1 MAHKGTKIVAATMMA
16 ALAVAGCSQ
25 SAETASSTAS
35 SSSAKT
41 SDKQSQEQIL
51 IMGAA
56 STRVLN
62 DAISAEFPA
71 EFNNAGSST
80 LISQLEDG
88 APGDLLITADRKAMD
103 QAVEKGLVEDPT
115 VFATN
120 ELVLVTTN
128 PEITDIDSLVAK
140 ANEGAAV
147 VACDPQVP
155 CGRVTEALVGDKGI
169 PFASLEH
176 SVTDTLGKVTS
187 GEADAGFVY
196 STDAIAAGDKVTT
209 IAIPGAENE
218 KNEYPVAVT
227 KNATHPE
234 QAKKVMDYLTSDKF
248 AEVLEEHGF
257 SPVR

>member
-1 MAHKGTKIVAATMMA
+1 MAATMMA

-35 SSSAKT
+35 SSAEASGT
-41 SDKQSQEQIL
+41 QNQEQIL

-62 DAISAEFPA
+62 DAISAEFPV

-155 CGRVTEALVGDKGI
+155 CGRVTEALVGDKNI

>member
-1 MAHKGTKIVAATMMA
+1 MGHEATKLVATTLMA

-25 SAETASSTAS
+25 SAETNSATSGSSTQAS
-35 SSSAKT
+35 DNQT
-41 SDKQSQEQIL
+41 QEQIL

-62 DAISAEFPA
+62 DAISDEFPV

-80 LISQLEDG
+80 LISQLEEG

-103 QAVEKGLVEDPT
+103 QAVEKDLVEEPT

-120 ELVLVTTN
+120 ELVLVTTA
-128 PEITDIDSLVAK
+128 PEITSIDALVEK
-140 ANEGAAV
+140 ANNGAAV

-155 CGRVTEALVGDKGI
+155 CGRVTEALVGDKKI

-196 STDAIAAGDKVTT
+196 STDAISAADAVITVP
-209 IAIPGAENE
+209 IPGAENE

-227 KNATHPE
+227 KSAEHPE
-234 QAKKVMDYLTSDKF
+234 QAAKVKEFLLSDKF
-248 AEVLEEHGF
+248 AEVLEQYGF

>member
-1 MAHKGTKIVAATMMA
+1 MGYKATKLVATTLMA

-25 SAETASSTAS
+25 SAETNSATS
-35 SSSAKT
+35 SSSTQASGNQT
-41 SDKQSQEQIL
+41 QEQIL

-62 DAISAEFPA
+62 DAISDEFPV

-80 LISQLEDG
+80 LISQLEEG

-103 QAVEKGLVEDPT
+103 QAVEKDLVEEPT
-115 VFATN
+115 GFATN
-120 ELVLVTTN
+120 ELVLVTTD
-128 PEITDIDSLVAK
+128 PEITSIDALVEK
-140 ANEGAAV
+140 ANNGAAV

-155 CGRVTEALVGDKGI
+155 CGRVTEALVGDKNI

-196 STDAIAAGDKVTT
+196 STDAISAADAVITVP
-209 IAIPGAENE
+209 IPGAENE

-227 KNATHPE
+227 KSAEHPE
-234 QAKKVMDYLTSDKF
+234 QAAKVKEFLLSDKF
-248 AEVLEEHGF
+248 AEVLEQYGF

>member
-1 MAHKGTKIVAATMMA
+1 MMA

-35 SSSAKT
+35 SSAEASGT
-41 SDKQSQEQIL
+41 QNQEQIL

-62 DAISAEFPA
+62 DAISAEFPV

-155 CGRVTEALVGDKGI
+155 CGRVTEALVGDKNI

>member
-25 SAETASSTAS
+25 SAETASSTAR
-35 SSSAKT
+35 SSAEA
-41 SDKQSQEQIL
+41 SDAQNQEQIL

-155 CGRVTEALVGDKGI
+155 CGRVTEALVGDKNI

>member
-1 MAHKGTKIVAATMMA
+1 MAHKGTKFVAATMMA

-35 SSSAKT
+35 SSAEASGT
-41 SDKQSQEQIL
+41 QNQEQIL

-62 DAISAEFPA
+62 DAISAEFPV

-155 CGRVTEALVGDKGI
+155 CGRVTEALVGDKNI

>member
-1 MAHKGTKIVAATMMA
+1 MGYKATKLVATTLMA

-25 SAETASSTAS
+25 SAETNSATS
-35 SSSAKT
+35 SSSTQA
-41 SDKQSQEQIL
+41 SDNQTQEQIL

-62 DAISAEFPA
+62 DAISDEFPV

-80 LISQLEDG
+80 LISQLEEG

-103 QAVEKGLVEDPT
+103 QAVEKDLVGEPT
-115 VFATN
+115 GFATN
-120 ELVLVTTN
+120 ELVLVTTD
-128 PEITDIDSLVAK
+128 PEITSIDALVEK
-140 ANEGAAV
+140 ANNGAAV

-155 CGRVTEALVGDKGI
+155 CGRVTEALVGDKNI

-196 STDAIAAGDKVTT
+196 STDAISAADAVITVP
-209 IAIPGAENE
+209 IPGAENE

-227 KNATHPE
+227 KSAEHPE
-234 QAKKVMDYLTSDKF
+234 QAAKVKEFLLSDKF
-248 AEVLEEHGF
+248 AEVLEQYGF

>member
-1 MAHKGTKIVAATMMA
+1 MGYKATKLVATTLMA

-25 SAETASSTAS
+25 SAETNSATS
-35 SSSAKT
+35 SSSTQA
-41 SDKQSQEQIL
+41 SGNQPQEQIL

-62 DAISAEFPA
+62 DAISDEFPV

-80 LISQLEDG
+80 LISQLEEG

-103 QAVEKGLVEDPT
+103 QAVEKDLVEEPT
-115 VFATN
+115 GFATN
-120 ELVLVTTN
+120 ELVLVTTD
-128 PEITDIDSLVAK
+128 PEITSIDALVEK
-140 ANEGAAV
+140 ANNGAAV

-155 CGRVTEALVGDKGI
+155 CGRVTEALVGDKNI

-196 STDAIAAGDKVTT
+196 STDAISAADAVITVP
-209 IAIPGAENE
+209 IPGAENE

-227 KNATHPE
+227 KSAEHPE
-234 QAKKVMDYLTSDKF
+234 QAAKVKEFLLSDKF
-248 AEVLEEHGF
+248 AEVLEQYGF

>member
-1 MAHKGTKIVAATMMA
+1 MGYKVTKLVATTLMA

-25 SAETASSTAS
+25 SAETNSATS
-35 SSSAKT
+35 SSSTQA
-41 SDKQSQEQIL
+41 SDNQTQEQIL

-62 DAISAEFPA
+62 DAISDEFPV

-80 LISQLEDG
+80 LISQLEKG

-103 QAVEKGLVEDPT
+103 QAVEKDLVEEPT
-115 VFATN
+115 GFATN
-120 ELVLVTTN
+120 ELVLVTTD
-128 PEITDIDSLVAK
+128 PEITSIDALVEK
-140 ANEGAAV
+140 ANNGAAV

-155 CGRVTEALVGDKGI
+155 CGRVTEALVGDKNI

-196 STDAIAAGDKVTT
+196 STDAISAADAVITVP
-209 IAIPGAENE
+209 IPGAENE

-227 KNATHPE
+227 KSAEHPE
-234 QAKKVMDYLTSDKF
+234 QAAKVKEFLLSDKF
-248 AEVLEEHGF
+248 AEVLEQYGF

>member
-1 MAHKGTKIVAATMMA
+1 VGYKATKLVATTLMA

-25 SAETASSTAS
+25 SAETNSATS
-35 SSSAKT
+35 SSSTQA
-41 SDKQSQEQIL
+41 SDNQTQEQIL

-62 DAISAEFPA
+62 DAISDEFPV

-80 LISQLEDG
+80 LISQLEEG

-103 QAVEKGLVEDPT
+103 QAVEKDLVEEPT
-115 VFATN
+115 GFATN
-120 ELVLVTTN
+120 ELVLVTTD
-128 PEITDIDSLVAK
+128 PEITSIDALVEK
-140 ANEGAAV
+140 ANNGAAV

-155 CGRVTEALVGDKGI
+155 CGRVTEALVGDKNI

-196 STDAIAAGDKVTT
+196 STDAISAADAVITVP
-209 IAIPGAENE
+209 IPGAENE

-227 KNATHPE
+227 KSAEHPE
-234 QAKKVMDYLTSDKF
+234 QAAKVKEFLLSDKF
-248 AEVLEEHGF
+248 AEVLEQYGF

>member
-1 MAHKGTKIVAATMMA
+1 MGYKATKLVATTLMA

-25 SAETASSTAS
+25 SAETNSATS
-35 SSSAKT
+35 SSSTQA
-41 SDKQSQEQIL
+41 SDNQTQEQIL

-62 DAISAEFPA
+62 DAISDEFPV

-80 LISQLEDG
+80 LISQLEEG

-103 QAVEKGLVEDPT
+103 QAVEKDLVEEPT
-115 VFATN
+115 GFATN
-120 ELVLVTTN
+120 ELVLVTTD
-128 PEITDIDSLVAK
+128 PEITSIDALVEK
-140 ANEGAAV
+140 ANNGAAV

-155 CGRVTEALVGDKGI
+155 CGRVTEALVGDKNI

-196 STDAIAAGDKVTT
+196 STDAISAADAVITVP
-209 IAIPGAENE
+209 IPGAENE

-227 KNATHPE
+227 KSAEHPE
-234 QAKKVMDYLTSDKF
+234 QAAKVKEFLLSDKF
-248 AEVLEEHGF
+248 AEVLEQYGF

>member
-1 MAHKGTKIVAATMMA
+1 MGYKATKLVATTLMA

-25 SAETASSTAS
+25 SAETNSATS
-35 SSSAKT
+35 SSSTQA
-41 SDKQSQEQIL
+41 SDNQPQEQIL

-62 DAISAEFPA
+62 DAISDEFPV

-80 LISQLEDG
+80 LISQLEEG
-88 APGDLLITADRKAMD
+88 APGDLLVTADRKAMD
-103 QAVEKGLVEDPT
+103 QAVEKDLVEEPT

-120 ELVLVTTN
+120 ELVLVTTD
-128 PEITDIDSLVAK
+128 PEITSIDALVEK
-140 ANEGAAV
+140 ANNGAAV

-155 CGRVTEALVGDKGI
+155 CGRVTEALVGDKDI

-196 STDAIAAGDKVTT
+196 STDAISAADAVITVP
-209 IAIPGAENE
+209 IPGAENE

-227 KNATHPE
+227 KSAEHPE
-234 QAKKVMDYLTSDKF
+234 QAAKVKEFLLSDKF
-248 AEVLEEHGF
+248 AEVLEQYGF

>member
-1 MAHKGTKIVAATMMA
+1 MGHKATKLVATTLMA

-25 SAETASSTAS
+25 SAETTSASN
-35 SSSAKT
+35 SSSAQA
-41 SDKQSQEQIL
+41 SDTQSQEQIL

-62 DAISAEFPA
+62 DAISKEFPV

-80 LISQLEDG
+80 LISQLAEG

-103 QAVEKGLVEDPT
+103 QAVEKDLVEEPT

-120 ELVLVTTN
+120 ELVLVTTD
-128 PEITDIDSLVAK
+128 PEITSIDKLVEK
-140 ANEGAAV
+140 ANAGATV

-155 CGRVTEALVGDKGI
+155 CGRVTEALVGDKNI

-196 STDAIAAGDKVTT
+196 STDAISASDTVITVP
-209 IAIPGAENE
+209 IPGAEKE

-227 KNATHPE
+227 KSTQHPE
-234 QAKKVMDYLTSDKF
+234 QAQKVKEFLTSDKF
-248 AEVLEEHGF
+248 AEVLEQYGF

>member
-1 MAHKGTKIVAATMMA
+1 MGYKVTKLVATTLMA

-25 SAETASSTAS
+25 SAETNSATS
-35 SSSAKT
+35 SSSTQA
-41 SDKQSQEQIL
+41 SDNQTQEQIL

-62 DAISAEFPA
+62 DAISDEFPV

-80 LISQLEDG
+80 LISQLEEG

-103 QAVEKGLVEDPT
+103 QAVEKDLVEEPT
-115 VFATN
+115 GFATN
-120 ELVLVTTN
+120 ELVLVTTD
-128 PEITDIDSLVAK
+128 PEITSIDALVEK
-140 ANEGAAV
+140 ANNGAAV

-155 CGRVTEALVGDKGI
+155 CGRVTEALVGDKNI

-196 STDAIAAGDKVTT
+196 STDAISAADAVITVP
-209 IAIPGAENE
+209 IPGAENE

-227 KNATHPE
+227 KSAEHPE
-234 QAKKVMDYLTSDKF
+234 QAAKVKEFLLSDKF
-248 AEVLEEHGF
+248 AEVLEQYGF

>member
-1 MAHKGTKIVAATMMA
+1 MGYKATKLVATTLMA

-25 SAETASSTAS
+25 SAETNSATS
-35 SSSAKT
+35 SSSTQA
-41 SDKQSQEQIL
+41 SDNQTQEQIL

-62 DAISAEFPA
+62 DAISDEFPV

-80 LISQLEDG
+80 LISQLEEG

-103 QAVEKGLVEDPT
+103 QAVEKDLVEEPT
-115 VFATN
+115 GFATN
-120 ELVLVTTN
+120 ELVLVTTD
-128 PEITDIDSLVAK
+128 PEITSIDALVEK
-140 ANEGAAV
+140 ANHGAAV

-155 CGRVTEALVGDKGI
+155 CGRVTEALVGDKNI

-196 STDAIAAGDKVTT
+196 STDAISAADAVITVP
-209 IAIPGAENE
+209 IPGAENE

-227 KNATHPE
+227 KSAEHPE
-234 QAKKVMDYLTSDKF
+234 QAAKVKEFLLSDKF
-248 AEVLEEHGF
+248 AEVLEQYGF

>member
-1 MAHKGTKIVAATMMA
+1 MA

-25 SAETASSTAS
+25 SAETNSATS
-35 SSSAKT
+35 SSSTQA
-41 SDKQSQEQIL
+41 SDNQTQEQIL

-62 DAISAEFPA
+62 DAISDEFPV

-80 LISQLEDG
+80 LISQLEEG

-103 QAVEKGLVEDPT
+103 QAVEKDLVEEPT
-115 VFATN
+115 GFATN
-120 ELVLVTTN
+120 ELVLVTTD
-128 PEITDIDSLVAK
+128 PEITSIDALVEK
-140 ANEGAAV
+140 ANNGAAV

-155 CGRVTEALVGDKGI
+155 CGRVTEALVGDKNI

-196 STDAIAAGDKVTT
+196 STDAISAADAVITVP
-209 IAIPGAENE
+209 IPGAENE

-227 KNATHPE
+227 KSAEHPE
-234 QAKKVMDYLTSDKF
+234 QAAKVKEFLLSDKF
-248 AEVLEEHGF
+248 AEVLEQYGF

>member
-1 MAHKGTKIVAATMMA
+1 MEHKATKLVATTLMA

-25 SAETASSTAS
+25 SAETNSATS
-35 SSSAKT
+35 SSSTQA
-41 SDKQSQEQIL
+41 SDNQTQEQIL

-62 DAISAEFPA
+62 DAISDEFPV

-80 LISQLEDG
+80 LISQLEEG
-88 APGDLLITADRKAMD
+88 SPGDLLITADRKAMD
-103 QAVEKGLVEDPT
+103 QAVEKDLVEEPT

-120 ELVLVTTN
+120 ELVLVTTD
-128 PEITDIDSLVAK
+128 PEITSIDALVEK
-140 ANEGAAV
+140 ANNGAAV

-155 CGRVTEALVGDKGI
+155 CGRVTDALVGDKRI
-169 PFASLEH
+169 PFDSLEH

-196 STDAIAAGDKVTT
+196 STDAISAADAVITVP
-209 IAIPGAENE
+209 IPGAENE

-227 KNATHPE
+227 KSAEHPE
-234 QAKKVMDYLTSDKF
+234 QAAKVKEFLLSDKF
-248 AEVLEEHGF
+248 AEVLEQYGF

>member
-1 MAHKGTKIVAATMMA
+1 MAATMMA

-35 SSSAKT
+35 SSAEA
-41 SDKQSQEQIL
+41 SDTQNQEQIL

-62 DAISAEFPA
+62 DAISAEFPV

-155 CGRVTEALVGDKGI
+155 CGRVTEALVGDKNI

-248 AEVLEEHGF
+248 AEVLEQHGF

>member
-1 MAHKGTKIVAATMMA
+1 MGDKATKLVATTLMA

-25 SAETASSTAS
+25 SAETNSATS
-35 SSSAKT
+35 SSSTQA
-41 SDKQSQEQIL
+41 SDNQTQEQIL

-62 DAISAEFPA
+62 DAISDEFPV

-80 LISQLEDG
+80 LISQLEEG

-103 QAVEKGLVEDPT
+103 QAVEKDLVEEPT
-115 VFATN
+115 GFATN
-120 ELVLVTTN
+120 ELVLVTTD
-128 PEITDIDSLVAK
+128 PEITSIDALVEK
-140 ANEGAAV
+140 ANNGAAV

-155 CGRVTEALVGDKGI
+155 CGRVTEALVGDKNI

-196 STDAIAAGDKVTT
+196 STDAISAADAVITVP
-209 IAIPGAENE
+209 IPGAENE

-227 KNATHPE
+227 KSAEHPE
-234 QAKKVMDYLTSDKF
+234 QAAKVKEFLLSDKF
-248 AEVLEEHGF
+248 AEVLEQYGF

>member
-1 MAHKGTKIVAATMMA
+1 MGHKATKLVATTLMA

-25 SAETASSTAS
+25 SAETNSATS
-35 SSSAKT
+35 SSSTQA
-41 SDKQSQEQIL
+41 SDNQTQEQIL

-62 DAISAEFPA
+62 DAISDEFPV

-80 LISQLEDG
+80 LISQLEEG
-88 APGDLLITADRKAMD
+88 SPGDLLITADRKAMD
-103 QAVEKGLVEDPT
+103 QAVEKDLVEEPT

-120 ELVLVTTN
+120 ELVLVTTD
-128 PEITDIDSLVAK
+128 PEITSIDALVEK
-140 ANEGAAV
+140 ANNGAAV

-155 CGRVTEALVGDKGI
+155 CGRVTDALVGDKRI

-196 STDAIAAGDKVTT
+196 STDAISAADAVITVP
-209 IAIPGAENE
+209 IPGAENE

-227 KNATHPE
+227 KSAEHPE
-234 QAKKVMDYLTSDKF
+234 QAAKVKEFLLSDKF
-248 AEVLEEHGF
+248 AEVLEQYGF

>member
-1 MAHKGTKIVAATMMA
+1 VGYKATKLVATTLMA

-25 SAETASSTAS
+25 SAETNSATS
-35 SSSAKT
+35 SSSTQA
-41 SDKQSQEQIL
+41 SDNQPQEQIL

-62 DAISAEFPA
+62 DAISDEFPV

-80 LISQLEDG
+80 LISQLEEG
-88 APGDLLITADRKAMD
+88 APGDLLVTADRKAMD
-103 QAVEKGLVEDPT
+103 QAVEKDLVEEPT

-120 ELVLVTTN
+120 ELVLVTTD
-128 PEITDIDSLVAK
+128 PEITSIDALVEK
-140 ANEGAAV
+140 ANNGAAV

-155 CGRVTEALVGDKGI
+155 CGRVTEALVGDKDI

-196 STDAIAAGDKVTT
+196 STDAISAADAVITVP
-209 IAIPGAENE
+209 IPGAENE

-227 KNATHPE
+227 KSAEHPE
-234 QAKKVMDYLTSDKF
+234 QAAKVKEFLLSDKF
-248 AEVLEEHGF
+248 AEVLEQYGF

>member
-1 MAHKGTKIVAATMMA
+1 MGYKATKLVATTLMT

-25 SAETASSTAS
+25 SAETNSATS
-35 SSSAKT
+35 SSSTQA
-41 SDKQSQEQIL
+41 SDNQTQEQIL

-62 DAISAEFPA
+62 DAISDEFPVQ
-71 EFNNAGSST
+71 FNNAGSST
-80 LISQLEDG
+80 LISQLEEG

-103 QAVEKGLVEDPT
+103 QAVEKDLVEEPT
-115 VFATN
+115 GFATN
-120 ELVLVTTN
+120 ELVLVTTD
-128 PEITDIDSLVAK
+128 PEITSIDALVEK
-140 ANEGAAV
+140 ANNGAAV

-155 CGRVTEALVGDKGI
+155 CGRVTEALVGDKNI

-196 STDAIAAGDKVTT
+196 STDAISAADAVITVP
-209 IAIPGAENE
+209 IPGAENE

-227 KNATHPE
+227 KSAEHPE
-234 QAKKVMDYLTSDKF
+234 QAAKVKEFLLSDKF
-248 AEVLEEHGF
+248 AEVLEQYGF

>member
-1 MAHKGTKIVAATMMA
+1 MGYKATKLVATTLMA

-25 SAETASSTAS
+25 SAETNSATS
-35 SSSAKT
+35 SSSTQA
-41 SDKQSQEQIL
+41 SDNQTQEQIL

-62 DAISAEFPA
+62 DAISDEFPV

-80 LISQLEDG
+80 LISQLEEG

-103 QAVEKGLVEDPT
+103 QAVEKDLVEEPT

-120 ELVLVTTN
+120 ELVLVTTD
-128 PEITDIDSLVAK
+128 PEITSIDALVEK
-140 ANEGAAV
+140 ANNGAAV

-155 CGRVTEALVGDKGI
+155 CGRVTEALVGDKNI

-196 STDAIAAGDKVTT
+196 STDAISAADAVITVP
-209 IAIPGAENE
+209 IPGAENE

-227 KNATHPE
+227 KSAEHPE
-234 QAKKVMDYLTSDKF
+234 QAAKVKEFLLSDKF
-248 AEVLEEHGF
+248 AEVLEQYGF